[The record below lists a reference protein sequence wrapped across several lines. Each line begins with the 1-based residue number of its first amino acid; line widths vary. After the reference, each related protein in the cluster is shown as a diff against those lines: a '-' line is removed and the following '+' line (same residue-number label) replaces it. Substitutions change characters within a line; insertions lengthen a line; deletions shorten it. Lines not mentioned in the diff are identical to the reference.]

1 MSGAIVTAT
10 IDRAAA
16 DKRAT
21 WLGLC
26 LSLFSMILIRQG
38 FRAISPEPG
47 MSLVLAREACM
58 FASAAVLIWLVRRR
72 EKLPL
77 RSIGIGT
84 SPVWKSLAWGVV
96 TAMACILPAALIAKL
111 TGYGH
116 GAGSQAFAKLPIWMV
131 LIVVVRAGVVEEL
144 FYRGYPIDRLKRL
157 GFGRI
162 ASWVIPLVV
171 FGAAHWTG
179 GAVNIVMALVLG
191 AIMTAFFQWRQD
203 LVSNMFGHFLVD
215 FVTNVLPMMF
225 S

>member
-10 IDRAAA
+10 VDRAAA

-26 LSLFSMILIRQG
+26 WSLFSMILIRQG

-47 MSLVLAREACM
+47 MSLVLAREASM

-96 TAMACILPAALIAKL
+96 TAMACLLPAALIAKF

-116 GAGSQAFAKLPIWMV
+116 GAGSQAFTKLPIWVV

-162 ASWVIPLVV
+162 ASWVIPLGI

-179 GAVNIVMALVLG
+179 GAANIAIALVLG
-191 AIMTAFFQWRQD
+191 AIITAFFQWRQD
-203 LVSNMFGHFLVD
+203 LV
-215 FVTNVLPMMF
+215 
-225 S
+225 

>member
-1 MSGAIVTAT
+1 
-10 IDRAAA
+10 
-16 DKRAT
+16 
-21 WLGLC
+21 
-26 LSLFSMILIRQG
+26 
-38 FRAISPEPG
+38 
-47 MSLVLAREACM
+47 M
-58 FASAAVLIWLVRRR
+58 FASAAVLVWLVRRR

-96 TAMACILPAALIAKL
+96 IAMACILPAALIAKF
-111 TGYGH
+111 TGYEH
-116 GAGSQAFAKLPIWMV
+116 GAGSQAFTKLPIWAV

-162 ASWVIPLVV
+162 ASWVIPLVI

-179 GAVNIVMALVLG
+179 GAANIAIALVLG
-191 AIMTAFFQWRQD
+191 AIMTAFFQVRQD

-215 FVTNVLPMMF
+215 FVTNVLPRML

>member
-1 MSGAIVTAT
+1 MSGATVMAT
-10 IDRAAA
+10 VDRPAA
-16 DKRAT
+16 DKRVT

-26 LSLFSMILIRQG
+26 LSLFSMIIIRQG

-47 MSLVLAREACM
+47 MALVLAREACM
-58 FASAAVLIWLVRRR
+58 FASAAALVWLVRRR

-77 RSIGIGT
+77 QSIGIGT

-96 TAMACILPAALIAKL
+96 IAMACILPAALIAKF

-116 GAGSQAFAKLPIWMV
+116 GAGSQAFSKLPTWVV
-131 LIVVVRAGVVEEL
+131 LMVVVRAGVVEEL
-144 FYRGYPIDRLKRL
+144 FYRGYPIDRLKGL

-162 ASWVIPLVV
+162 ASWVIPLLI

-179 GAVNIVMALVLG
+179 GAANIAMALVLG

-203 LVSNMFGHFLVD
+203 LVSNMFGHFLID
-215 FVTNVLPMMF
+215 FVTNVLPRML